1 MPYAITSS
9 GWRAIG
15 WGWELAENE
24 TQVDEIP
31 QWLLDAID
39 LQRAELAARSELD
52 SRISVAN
59 RAVQPLQD
67 DYDIGEITEFD
78 LAKWRALK
86 KYRSALGKTPGREG
100 WPGAPDWPEI
110 PEI

>member
-1 MPYAITSS
+1 MPYAITSN

-15 WGWELAENE
+15 DGWEIAENE
-24 TQVDEIP
+24 TQVEEIP

-52 SRISVAN
+52 SRISGAN

-67 DYDIGEITEFD
+67 DYDIGDITDAD
-78 LAKWRALK
+78 LAKLRVLK
-86 KYRSALGKTPGREG
+86 KYRSALGKTPEREG
-100 WPGAPDWPEI
+100 WPGDPDWPAI
-110 PEI
+110 PEV